1 MLLGI
6 IDNTVLQWEIDD
18 GSIIITPLFKLG
30 KFLSEKREKVGMTQS
45 EANQLV
51 DNLTPEAIQCLH
63 SAVQNKLN

>member
-18 GSIIITPLFKLG
+18 GRIIITPLFKLG
-30 KFLSEKREKVGMTQS
+30 KFLSEKREKVGMTQK
-45 EANQLV
+45 EAEQLV
-51 DNLTPEAIQCLH
+51 ANLTPEAIQYLH

>member
-18 GSIIITPLFKLG
+18 GRIIITPLFKLG
-30 KFLSEKREKVGMTQS
+30 KFLSETREKVGMTQK
-45 EANQLV
+45 EAEQLV
-51 DNLTPEAIQCLH
+51 DNLIPEAIQYLH